1 MSGAS
6 DWGDGESR
14 LPHDAAGH
22 DGSEWQGN
30 KQHQAG
36 DNSEHLASVRILNI
50 SKPEARAVQP
60 ILRNDNHCANS
71 LAA

>member
-1 MSGAS
+1 MGK
-6 DWGDGESR
+6 
-14 LPHDAAGH
+14 AARHMTQLAMTEANGKATNNIRRVTT
-22 DGSEWQGN
+22 Q
-30 KQHQAG
+30 
-36 DNSEHLASVRILNI
+36 HLASVRILNI